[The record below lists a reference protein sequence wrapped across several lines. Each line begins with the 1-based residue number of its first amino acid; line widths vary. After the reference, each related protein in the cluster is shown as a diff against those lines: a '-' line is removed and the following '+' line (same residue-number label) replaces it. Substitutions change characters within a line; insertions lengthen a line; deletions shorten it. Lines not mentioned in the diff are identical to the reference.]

1 MKVLPIHGN
10 ENWLCDRYAQE
21 WVKHN
26 PSHACEHFNSNE
38 ADVLWLLAPWEWK
51 NIPEG
56 YLKNKKVV
64 CTIHHIAPDKA
75 TDQTWSEFEERD
87 KYVDAYHT
95 PCQISHDQFS
105 SRIGNKPCLIS
116 PFWSNGSTFFPMEDK
131 AGLRFNLLNIT
142 RTGTGK
148 ESYVVGSF
156 QRDTEGS
163 DLKSPKLEKGPDI
176 LCDILEKI
184 KETKPNL
191 EVLLAG
197 WRRQYVKGR
206 LDASGIKYTYIELPP
221 IQTINKLYNCLDQYI
236 VSARYEGGP
245 QAISEC
251 IMTKT
256 PIVSTRVGLASKFL
270 HPKSLFSDSE
280 DYFEAYSNLDT
291 QEHAEEALAPHLMP
305 AGFNGFNSFF
315 DSL

>member
-21 WVKHN
+21 WTKHN
-26 PSHACEHFNSNE
+26 SSHACEYNNTNE
-38 ADVLWLLAPWEWK
+38 ADILWLLAPWEWK

-64 CTIHHIAPDKA
+64 CTIHHMVPDKV
-75 TDQTWSEFEERD
+75 TDQTWLEFKERD
-87 KYVDAYHT
+87 QYVDAYHT
-95 PCQISHDQFS
+95 PCQASYDQFS
-105 SRIGNKPCLIS
+105 SHIGDKPCLVS
-116 PFWSNGSTFFPMEDK
+116 PFWSNRSAFFPIRNKD
-131 AGLRFNLLNIT
+131 GLRSRYGIW
-142 RTGTGK
+142 K

-184 KETKPNL
+184 KEAKPNL

-206 LDASGIKYTYIELPP
+206 LDAAGIKYKYIELPP

-236 VSARYEGGP
+236 VAARYEGGP
-245 QAISEC
+245 QSISEC

-280 DYFEAYSNLDT
+280 DFFEAYSNSDT

-305 AGFNGFNSFF
+305 DGFDSFNSFF